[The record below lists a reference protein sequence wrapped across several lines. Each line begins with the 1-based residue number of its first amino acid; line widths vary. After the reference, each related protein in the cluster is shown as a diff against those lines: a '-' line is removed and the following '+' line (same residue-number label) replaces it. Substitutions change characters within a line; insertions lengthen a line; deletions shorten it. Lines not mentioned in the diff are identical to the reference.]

1 MTTWLK
7 TDHDIVGPDVSIYQG
22 MVDWATMAARQ
33 TNMGFAMCKATQ
45 GTTHVDSQFKTNLLA
60 MNQHLSTTSRTFPPP
75 TPTSPYT
82 HPIAIGV
89 YHFANIIPGQTDAD
103 YAQQA
108 DFFFNTAHNVTS
120 VTVTVTPNYTHASP
134 STTTITTPT
143 STTTT
148 TITSKHKTVT
158 VTVRVHPD
166 FWVLDWEDAR
176 GHSLSVTERAKFAKT
191 FVTRLYNNL
200 KSKFG
205 SSYVPKIFIYVG
217 YYYWGNPDV
226 NVVGNVYEWFG
237 SYGPKLWIAAY
248 VTKNVLPPV
257 QGDWDVV
264 YNDPTLNVPHFA
276 PPHPPHPPHP
286 LPPPTWSAWQYTSSA
301 RVPGV
306 SGRCDVSVVLSPEVW
321 NSDFYQP
328 P

>member
-7 TDHDIVGPDVSIYQG
+7 TDHDIVGPDVSVYQDV
-22 MVDWATMAARQ
+22 VDWATMAARQ

-45 GTTHVDSQFKTNLLA
+45 GTTHVDSNFKTNIIA
-60 MNQHLSTTSRTFPPP
+60 MSKHLSATSRTFPPTTSPP
-75 TPTSPYT
+75 TTSPYT

-108 DFFFNTAHNVTS
+108 DFFFNTVTAHNFT
-120 VTVTVTPNYTHASP
+120 TVTKKYTDKPPRP
-134 STTTITTPT
+134 STTTLITPT
-143 STTTT
+143 STITT
-148 TITSKHKTVT
+148 TITIKGTLVTTTVT
-158 VTVRVHPD
+158 AAHVKPD

-176 GHSLSVTERAKFAKT
+176 GNSLSVTERAKFAKT
-191 FVTRLYNNL
+191 FVKRLYNNL

-226 NVVGNVYEWFG
+226 GNVYEWFG

-248 VTKNVLPPV
+248 VTNNVLPPA
-257 QGDWDVV
+257 QSDWDVV

-276 PPHPPHPPHP
+276 PPHPHP
-286 LPPPTWSAWQYTSSA
+286 PPPTWSAWQYTSLAS
-301 RVPGV
+301 VPGV

>member
-7 TDHDIVGPDVSIYQG
+7 TNHDIVGPDVSVYQDV
-22 MVDWATMAARQ
+22 VDWATMAARQ

-45 GTTHVDSQFKTNLLA
+45 GTTHVDSKFKTNILA
-60 MNQHLSTTSRTFPPP
+60 MSKHLSTTSRTFPPP
-75 TPTSPYT
+75 TSPPTTSPYT

-108 DFFFNTAHNVTS
+108 DFFFNTASTVLIPSKIKNV
-120 VTVTVTPNYTHASP
+120 P
-134 STTTITTPT
+134 PT
-143 STTTT
+143 F
-148 TITSKHKTVT
+148 VN
-158 VTVRVHPD
+158 PD

-200 KSKFG
+200 KSKYG

-226 NVVGNVYEWFG
+226 SVVGNVYEWFG

-248 VTKNVLPPV
+248 VTNNVLPPA
-257 QGDWDVV
+257 QSDWDVV

-276 PPHPPHPPHP
+276 PPHPPHPP
-286 LPPPTWSAWQYTSSA
+286 PPPTWSAWQYTSSA

>member
-1 MTTWLK
+1 
-7 TDHDIVGPDVSIYQG
+7 
-22 MVDWATMAARQ
+22 
-33 TNMGFAMCKATQ
+33 MCKATQ
-45 GTTHVDSQFKTNLLA
+45 GTTHVDSKFKTNILA
-60 MNQHLSTTSRTFPPP
+60 MSKHLSTTSRTFPPP
-75 TPTSPYT
+75 TSPPTTSPYT

-108 DFFFNTAHNVTS
+108 DFFFNTASTVLIPSKIKNV
-120 VTVTVTPNYTHASP
+120 P
-134 STTTITTPT
+134 PT
-143 STTTT
+143 F
-148 TITSKHKTVT
+148 
-158 VTVRVHPD
+158 VRPD

-226 NVVGNVYEWFG
+226 GNVYEWFG

-248 VTKNVLPPV
+248 VTNNVLPPA
-257 QGDWDVV
+257 QSDWDVV
-264 YNDPTLNVPHFA
+264 YNDSTLNVPLFA
-276 PPHPPHPPHP
+276 PPPHPPHP
-286 LPPPTWSAWQYTSSA
+286 PPPTWSAWQYTSRA
-301 RVPGV
+301 NVPGV
-306 SGRCDVSVVLSPEVW
+306 VSGPCDVSVVLSPEVW